1 MKKILIHIFL
11 LICLFSFNV
20 TIYAKCN
27 DEELLNW
34 ANNVSIKLID
44 YKELYDKEGNKI
56 YTGNLNYDYLLA
68 LDPSRKD
75 VVIKATD
82 LEKKNFTSEYVY
94 GYRVTAIGCYINL
107 EEMTYDIKIYGGED
121 SACPNELLRTIKY
134 TVPPYNEY
142 SKKEYCNENPDLA
155 ICQTYKDTS
164 NVTQEEFYQ
173 EVIENSEPEIIE
185 ENKNDNKKILDI
197 IEYLLFILV
206 PIVIASIIFNVKLNK
221 FKEKEG
227 NK

>member
-1 MKKILIHIFL
+1 MFKI
-11 LICLFSFNV
+11 
-20 TIYAKCN
+20 
-27 DEELLNW
+27 
-34 ANNVSIKLID
+34 
-44 YKELYDKEGNKI
+44 
-56 YTGNLNYDYLLA
+56 
-68 LDPSRKD
+68 
-75 VVIKATD
+75 
-82 LEKKNFTSEYVY
+82 
-94 GYRVTAIGCYINL
+94 
-107 EEMTYDIKIYGGED
+107 
-121 SACPNELLRTIKY
+121 LRTIKY